1 MSLPLQRPK
10 TKKKYSP
17 WKISEVAIQKA
28 FFGWLDLFT
37 DVRDFTFMIPNGG
50 KRTEAE
56 AAHLKAQGLTAG
68 VPDLFMAVPRN
79 GYHGLFI
86 ELKTSTGRLAD
97 VQAQWIKKLNE
108 QNYLAVVC
116 YGLDDA
122 MDVVRKYLGMEHA

>member
-1 MSLPLQRPK
+1 
-10 TKKKYSP
+10 
-17 WKISEVAIQKA
+17 
-28 FFGWLDLFT
+28 
-37 DVRDFTFMIPNGG
+37 
-50 KRTEAE
+50 
-56 AAHLKAQGLTAG
+56 
-68 VPDLFMAVPRN
+68 MAVPRN